1 MSNMFDQPTMLDD
14 RQIILSEICPPL
26 GGESNGYE
34 LRGNATAV
42 TAYPVAGVTVM
53 SYG

>member
-1 MSNMFDQPTMLDD
+1 MSKMFAQPTMLDD
-14 RQIILSEICPPL
+14 RKIILSEICPPL

-42 TAYPVAGVTVM
+42 AAYPVAGITDM